1 VTWKVKVKMGD
12 GSEPERISDT
22 LERASEILAQF
33 RAKGYIAWVVDA
45 SGRPVDE
52 KTLSPPRQGNRAG
65 SDCRA
70 SATESCTPSEL
81 LPESCDLNCSS
92 AIAGDGSG
100 FGARRTFRITPAKM
114 CARADHGN

>member
-1 VTWKVKVKMGD
+1 MTWKVKVKMGD

-33 RAKGYIAWVVDA
+33 RAKGYVAWVVDA

-52 KTLSPPRQGNRAG
+52 KLFPLRDRGNRAG

-70 SATESCTPSEL
+70 SATES
-81 LPESCDLNCSS
+81 
-92 AIAGDGSG
+92 
-100 FGARRTFRITPAKM
+100 
-114 CARADHGN
+114 